1 MDTQLEVIRQ
11 SDLLN
16 RLVLDRRTTEEVGRV
31 DQFWLN
37 PQSHQVIG
45 LTCKSGFLGNK
56 KASFNWKQIE
66 TIGADSILVNN
77 DQETME
83 PEKPELFALIGH
95 EVWTDAGNKAGK
107 IVDFLFVPQTGDIV
121 EYLFMSS
128 GWRGVLDGIYLLA
141 PLTITSTGSKR
152 VIVPDEVVQVPLLY
166 TEGLNQRFSQAAE
179 FLKDDVK
186 RTHLDWQAVKR
197 NALSITEQVKEKT
210 QSLTEQVKEKTQN
223 LTSIAKEKL
232 TEVTSK
238 PQDNSASDE
247 VIMTI
252 DTTAEVLPPSA
263 TELAELRLPNH
274 VEVTDSNK

>member
-1 MDTQLEVIRQ
+1 MDTQLEVVRQ
-11 SDLLN
+11 SDVLN

-31 DQFWLN
+31 GQLWVN
-37 PQSHQVIG
+37 PQSHQVID

-56 KASFNWKQIE
+56 KSSFSWRQIE
-66 TIGADSILVNN
+66 TIGADSILVN
-77 DQETME
+77 DDSETME
-83 PEKPELFALIGH
+83 PEKPELFSLIGH

-107 IVDFLFVPQTGDIV
+107 IVDFLFLPQTGDVV

-141 PLTITSTGSKR
+141 PLTIASVGSKR
-152 VIVPDEVVQVPLLY
+152 VIVPDEVVQMPLQY

-197 NALSITEQVKEKT
+197 NALSM
-210 QSLTEQVKEKTQN
+210 TEQVKEKTQN

-232 TEVTSK
+232 AEVTSP
-238 PQDNSASDE
+238 PQNDSAE
-247 VIMTI
+247 VVRTI
-252 DTTAEVLPPSA
+252 DTTAEALPSA
-263 TELAELRLPNH
+263 SDLSELHMPNN
-274 VEVTDSNK
+274 VEISESNK

>member
-1 MDTQLEVIRQ
+1 MDTQLEVVRQ
-11 SDLLN
+11 SDVLN

-31 DQFWLN
+31 GQLWVN

-56 KASFNWKQIE
+56 KSSFSWRQIE
-66 TIGADSILVNN
+66 TIGADSILVN
-77 DQETME
+77 DDSETME
-83 PEKPELFALIGH
+83 PEKPELFSLIGH

-107 IVDFLFVPQTGDIV
+107 IVDFLFLPQTGDVV

-141 PLTITSTGSKR
+141 PLTIASVGSKR
-152 VIVPDEVVQVPLLY
+152 VIVPDEVVQMPLQY

-197 NALSITEQVKEKT
+197 NALSM
-210 QSLTEQVKEKTQN
+210 TEQVKEKTQN
-223 LTSIAKEKL
+223 LTSIAKEKTQNL
-232 TEVTSK
+232 TSIAKEKLAEVTS
-238 PQDNSASDE
+238 PPPNDSVE
-247 VIMTI
+247 VVRTI
-252 DTTAEVLPPSA
+252 DTTAEALPSA
-263 TELAELRLPNH
+263 SDLSELHMPNN
-274 VEVTDSNK
+274 VEISESNK